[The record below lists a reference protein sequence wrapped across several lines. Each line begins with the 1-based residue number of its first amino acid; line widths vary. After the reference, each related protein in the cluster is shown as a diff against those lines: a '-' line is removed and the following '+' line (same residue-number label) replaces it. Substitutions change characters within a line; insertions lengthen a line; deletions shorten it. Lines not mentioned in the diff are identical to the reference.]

1 VKRRALIRFI
11 REEKGQAM
19 TEYVVITFYTVIIG
33 FLTVNKVIVP
43 HLNDLFE
50 LIANLVSLPFP

>member
-1 VKRRALIRFI
+1 MKRVLLRFV

-19 TEYVVITFYTVIIG
+19 TEYVVITFYVVVIG
-33 FLTVNKVIVP
+33 FLTVSKVIVP